1 MSAGRSERSDAMSG
15 ANGRLDVLI
24 AGAGIAGLALAAAI
38 ARALKPNFAIAICDP
53 VLAEEPARDERVSA
67 IAPGAR
73 RLLEALEVWR
83 QIEEKAQP
91 IRAMEITDSHLEDAV
106 RPAFLHFD
114 TKPEALSREPEAFNT
129 EPEASEPLAHI
140 VEHRAL
146 LIALREAAA
155 KAGIRFIASEA
166 ESFAPQDE
174 ALGVRLADGSACGTR
189 LLVAADGAKS
199 KLRTAAGIRSV
210 SWGYGQSGI
219 VATIGHER
227 DHEGRAEQHFLPAGS
242 FAILPLSGRRS
253 SIVWA
258 EKSNEAERLIA
269 LPPAEFR
276 EELIRRFGLKLGEI
290 ELLSPPR
297 AYPLSFAIA
306 RRFIAE
312 RFALI
317 GDAAHVIHPLAGQG
331 LNLGFRDVAA
341 LAECVADAA
350 RLGLDPGGSVVLE
363 RYERWRRFDT
373 VTMAGAT
380 DGLNRLFSNRSDAL
394 RVVRDVGLG
403 VVERLP
409 GLKRYF
415 SREAAGLTGEVP
427 RLMRGEGL

>member
-1 MSAGRSERSDAMSG
+1 MSCSNE
-15 ANGRLDVLI
+15 RLDILI
-24 AGAGIAGLALAAAI
+24 AGAGIAGLALASAL
-38 ARALKPNFAIAICDP
+38 ARALKPNFAIAVCDP
-53 VLAEEPARDERVSA
+53 ALAQEPARDERVSA

-73 RLLEALEVWR
+73 QLLETLEVWR
-83 QIEEKAQP
+83 SIEEDAQP

-114 TKPEALSREPEAFNT
+114 TEPEAN
-129 EPEASEPLAHI
+129 EPLAHI
-140 VEHRAL
+140 VEHRTL
-146 LIALREAAA
+146 LIALREAAG
-155 KAGIRFIASEA
+155 KAGIRFIASGA

-174 ALGVRLADGSACGTR
+174 ALGVRLADGSTCKTR

-199 KLRTAAGIRSV
+199 KIRTAAGIRTV

-227 DHEGRAEQHFLPAGS
+227 DHEGLAEQHFLPAGS
-242 FAILPLSGRRS
+242 FAILPLVGKRS

-258 EKSNEAERLIA
+258 EKSTEAERLVA
-269 LPPAEFR
+269 LPPAEFK

-297 AYPLSFAIA
+297 AYPLSFAVA

-312 RFALI
+312 RFALL

-341 LAECVADAA
+341 LAECIADAA
-350 RLGLDPGGSVVLE
+350 RLGLDPGGAVALE

-373 VTMAGAT
+373 ATMAGAS

-403 VVERLP
+403 VVERMP

-427 RLMRGEGL
+427 RLMRGQAL

>member
-1 MSAGRSERSDAMSG
+1 MRAGRTERSEAM
-15 ANGRLDVLI
+15 NGSNERFDVLI
-24 AGAGIAGLALAAAI
+24 AGAGIAGLALAAAL
-38 ARALKPNFAIAICDP
+38 ARALQPKFAVAVCDP
-53 VLAEEPARDERVSA
+53 ALAKEPARDDRVSA

-73 RLLEALEVWR
+73 QLLETLEIWP
-83 QIEEKAQP
+83 QIEETAQP
-91 IRAMEITDSHLEDAV
+91 LRAMEITDSHLEDAV

-114 TKPEALSREPEAFNT
+114 TEPEAN
-129 EPEASEPLAHI
+129 APLAHI

-146 LIALREAAA
+146 LIALRAAAA
-155 KAGIRFIASEA
+155 KTGIRFVASGA
-166 ESFAPQDE
+166 ESFAARDE
-174 ALGVRLADGSACGTR
+174 ALGVRLADGSSCEAR

-199 KLRTAAGIRSV
+199 KLRAMAGIRTV

-219 VATIGHER
+219 VATVGHER
-227 DHEGRAEQHFLPAGS
+227 DHEGRAEQHFLPAGT
-242 FAILPLSGRRS
+242 FAILPLVGQRS

-258 EKSNEAERLIA
+258 ERSGEAARLVA
-269 LPPAEFR
+269 LPPAEFK

-306 RRFIAE
+306 RRFVSE
-312 RFALI
+312 RFALL

-331 LNLGFRDVAA
+331 LNLGFRGVAA
-341 LAECVADAA
+341 LAECVADAV
-350 RLGLDPGGSVVLE
+350 RLGLDPGSAGALE

-373 VTMAGAT
+373 AMMAGAT
-380 DGLNRLFSNRSDAL
+380 DGLNRLFSNRSDTL

-403 VVERLP
+403 VVERMP

-427 RLMRGEGL
+427 RLMRGEAL

>member
-1 MSAGRSERSDAMSG
+1 M
-15 ANGRLDVLI
+15 NGSNQRLDVLI
-24 AGAGIAGLALAAAI
+24 AGAGIAGLALAAAL
-38 ARALKPNFAIAICDP
+38 ARALKPNFAIAVCDP
-53 VLAEEPARDERVSA
+53 ALAQEPARDDRVSA

-73 RLLEALEVWR
+73 QLLETLQVWQ
-83 QIEEKAQP
+83 QIEDQAQP
-91 IRAMEITDSHLEDAV
+91 LRAMEITDSHLEDAV

-114 TKPEALSREPEAFNT
+114 SEPEAN
-129 EPEASEPLAHI
+129 APLAHI

-146 LIALREAAA
+146 LIALRKTAV
-155 KAGIRFIASEA
+155 KAGIRFIASQA
-166 ESFAPQDE
+166 ESFAPRGE
-174 ALGVRLADGSACGTR
+174 ALGVRLADGSACETR

-199 KLRTAAGIRSV
+199 KLRAAAGIRSV

-227 DHEGRAEQHFLPAGS
+227 DHEGRAEQHFLPAGT
-242 FAILPLSGRRS
+242 FAILPLVGKRS

-258 EKSNEAERLIA
+258 ERSGEAERLVA
-269 LPPAEFR
+269 LPPAEFK

-306 RRFIAE
+306 RRFVAE
-312 RFALI
+312 RFALL
-317 GDAAHVIHPLAGQG
+317 GDAAHVVHPLAGQG
-331 LNLGFRDVAA
+331 LNLGFRDVAS
-341 LAECVADAA
+341 LAECVVDAV
-350 RLGLDPGGSVVLE
+350 RLGLDSGSPGALE

-373 VTMAGAT
+373 AMMAGAT
-380 DGLNRLFSNRSDAL
+380 DGLNRLFSNHSDAL

-403 VVERLP
+403 VVERMP

-427 RLMRGEGL
+427 RLMCGEAL

>member
-1 MSAGRSERSDAMSG
+1 MSAM
-15 ANGRLDVLI
+15 NGSNERLDVLI
-24 AGAGIAGLALAAAI
+24 AGAGIAGLALAAAL
-38 ARALKPNFAIAICDP
+38 ARVLKPNFAIAVYDP
-53 VLAEEPARDERVSA
+53 ALTREPARDERVSA

-73 RLLEALEVWR
+73 QLIETLGVWQAIEA
-83 QIEEKAQP
+83 KAQP

-114 TKPEALSREPEAFNT
+114 A

-146 LIALREAAA
+146 LLALREVAAN
-155 KAGIRFIASEA
+155 AGIRFIASGA
-166 ESFAPQDE
+166 ESFVPQDQ
-174 ALGVRLADGSACGTR
+174 ALVVRLADGSTCEAR

-199 KLRTAAGIRSV
+199 KLRAMAGIRSV

-219 VATIGHER
+219 VATVGHER
-227 DHEGRAEQHFLPAGS
+227 DHEGRAEQHFLPAGT
-242 FAILPLSGRRS
+242 FAILPLVGKRS

-258 EKSNEAERLIA
+258 ERSSEAERLVA
-269 LPPAEFR
+269 LPPAEFK

-297 AYPLSFAIA
+297 AYPLSFAIG
-306 RRFIAE
+306 RRFVAE
-312 RFALI
+312 RFALL
-317 GDAAHVIHPLAGQG
+317 GDAAHVVHPLAGQG
-331 LNLGFRDVAA
+331 LNLGFRGVAA

-350 RLGLDPGGSVVLE
+350 RLGLDPGSAGALE

-373 VTMAGAT
+373 AMMAAAA
-380 DGLNRLFSNRSDAL
+380 DGMNRLFSNHSDTL
-394 RVVRDVGLG
+394 RIVRDVGLG
-403 VVERLP
+403 VVERMP

-427 RLMRGEGL
+427 RLMRGEAL

>member
-1 MSAGRSERSDAMSG
+1 M
-15 ANGRLDVLI
+15 NGSNERLDVLI
-24 AGAGIAGLALAAAI
+24 AGAGIAGLALASAL
-38 ARALKPNFAIAICDP
+38 ARALKPNFAIAVCDP
-53 VLAEEPARDERVSA
+53 ALAREPAHDERVSA

-73 RLLEALEVWR
+73 QLLEALEVWR
-83 QIEEKAQP
+83 QIENKAQP
-91 IRAMEITDSHLEDAV
+91 LRAMEITDSHLEDAV

-114 TKPEALSREPEAFNT
+114 TEPETFNPDAG
-129 EPEASEPLAHI
+129 ESEPLAHI
-140 VEHRAL
+140 VEHRDL
-146 LIALREAAA
+146 LIALRETAA

-166 ESFAPQDE
+166 GSINPRDTT
-174 ALGVRLADGSACGTR
+174 LDVRLADGSACETR

-199 KLRTAAGIRSV
+199 KTRDAAGIRTV

-219 VATIGHER
+219 VATIAHER
-227 DHEGRAEQHFLPAGS
+227 DHEGRAEQHFLPAGT
-242 FAILPLSGRRS
+242 FAILPLAGKRS
-253 SIVWA
+253 SIVWV
-258 EKSNEAERLIA
+258 EKSGEAERLVA
-269 LPPAEFR
+269 LPPAAFK
-276 EELIRRFGLKLGEI
+276 EELIRRFGLTLGEI

-306 RRFIAE
+306 RRFVAD
-312 RFALI
+312 RVALL

-331 LNLGFRDVAA
+331 LNLGFRGVAA
-341 LAECVADAA
+341 LAECIADAA
-350 RLGLDPGGSVVLE
+350 RIGLDPGSPGVLE

-373 VTMAGAT
+373 AMMAGAT

-403 VVERLP
+403 VVERMP

-427 RLMRGEGL
+427 RLMRGEAL

>member
-1 MSAGRSERSDAMSG
+1 MSG
-15 ANGRLDVLI
+15 SNERLDVLI
-24 AGAGIAGLALAAAI
+24 AGAGIAGLALASAL
-38 ARALKPNFAIAICDP
+38 ARALKPNFAIAVCDP
-53 VLAEEPARDERVSA
+53 ALAEEPARDERVSA

-73 RLLEALEVWR
+73 QLLETLEVWR
-83 QIEEKAQP
+83 QIEEDAQP

-114 TKPEALSREPEAFNT
+114 TELEAFNREPEAN
-129 EPEASEPLAHI
+129 EPLAHI

-146 LIALREAAA
+146 LIALREAAG
-155 KAGIRFIASEA
+155 KAGIRFIASGA

-174 ALGVRLADGSACGTR
+174 ALSVRLADGSTCPTR

-227 DHEGRAEQHFLPAGS
+227 DHEGLAEQHFLPAGS
-242 FAILPLSGRRS
+242 FAILPLSGKHS

-258 EKSNEAERLIA
+258 EKSNEAERLVA
-269 LPPAEFR
+269 LPPAEFK

-297 AYPLSFAIA
+297 AYPLSFAVA

-312 RFALI
+312 RFALL

-341 LAECVADAA
+341 LAECIADAA
-350 RLGLDPGGSVVLE
+350 RLGLDPGGAVALE

-373 VTMAGAT
+373 ATMAGAA
-380 DGLNRLFSNRSDAL
+380 DGLNRLFSNRSNAL
-394 RVVRDVGLG
+394 RIVRDVGLG
-403 VVERLP
+403 VVERMP

-427 RLMRGEGL
+427 RLMRGEAL

>member
-1 MSAGRSERSDAMSG
+1 M
-15 ANGRLDVLI
+15 NGSKQRLDILI
-24 AGAGIAGLALAAAI
+24 AGAGIAGLALAVAL
-38 ARALKPNFAIAICDP
+38 ARALKPNFTIAVCDP
-53 VLAEEPARDERVSA
+53 ALARPPTQDQRVSA

-73 RLLEALEVWR
+73 QLLEALEVWP
-83 QIEEKAQP
+83 QIEGEAAP
-91 IRAMEITDSHLEDAV
+91 LRAMEITDSHLEDAV

-114 TKPEALSREPEAFNT
+114 AEADAG
-129 EPEASEPLAHI
+129 EPLAHI

-146 LIALREAAA
+146 LVALREAALS
-155 KAGIRFIASEA
+155 AGIRFVETATEDFTPQGEA
-166 ESFAPQDE
+166 VA
-174 ALGVRLADGSACGTR
+174 VRMADGSFLETR

-199 KLRTAAGIRSV
+199 KLRKAAGIRTV
-210 SWGYGQSGI
+210 SWRYDQSGI
-219 VATIGHER
+219 VATIAHER
-227 DHEGRAEQHFLPAGS
+227 DHEGRAEQHFLPAGT
-242 FAILPLSGRRS
+242 FAILPLTGKRS

-258 EKSNEAERLIA
+258 EGSAESARLLA
-269 LPPAEFR
+269 LSPAEFK

-306 RRFIAE
+306 RRFVAD
-312 RFALI
+312 RLALL

-331 LNLGFRDVAA
+331 LNLGLRDVAA
-341 LAECVADAA
+341 LAECIADAA
-350 RLGLDPGGSVVLE
+350 RLGLDPGGAGALA

-373 VTMAGAT
+373 ATMAGAT

-403 VVERLP
+403 VVERMP

-415 SREAAGLTGEVP
+415 SREAAGMTGEVP
-427 RLMRGEGL
+427 RLMRGEAL

>member
-1 MSAGRSERSDAMSG
+1 M
-15 ANGRLDVLI
+15 NGSNERLDVLI
-24 AGAGIAGLALAAAI
+24 AGAGIAGLALAAAL
-38 ARALKPNFAIAICDP
+38 ARALKPNFAIAVCDP
-53 VLAEEPARDERVSA
+53 ALAQEPARDERVSA

-73 RLLEALEVWR
+73 QLLEALEVWR
-83 QIEEKAQP
+83 QIEDKAQP
-91 IRAMEITDSHLEDAV
+91 LRSMEITDSHLEDAV

-114 TKPEALSREPEAFNT
+114 ADADM
-129 EPEASEPLAHI
+129 SEPLAHI

-146 LIALREAAA
+146 LIALRETAA

-166 ESFAPQDE
+166 ESFALRDE
-174 ALGVRLADGSACGTR
+174 ARSVGLADGSSWEAR

-199 KLRTAAGIRSV
+199 KLRAAAGIRSV
-210 SWGYGQSGI
+210 SWGYSQSGI

-227 DHEGRAEQHFLPAGS
+227 DHEGRAEQHFLPAGT
-242 FAILPLSGRRS
+242 FAILPLTGKRS
-253 SIVWA
+253 SIVWV
-258 EKSNEAERLIA
+258 EKSGEAERLVA
-269 LPPAEFR
+269 LPSAEFK
-276 EELIRRFGLKLGEI
+276 EELIRRFGLELGEI

-306 RRFIAE
+306 RQFVAE
-312 RFALI
+312 RFALL

-331 LNLGFRDVAA
+331 LNLGFRGVAA
-341 LAECVADAA
+341 LAECIADAA
-350 RLGLDPGGSVVLE
+350 RIGLDPGSPSVLE

-373 VTMAGAT
+373 AMMAGAA
-380 DGLNRLFSNRSDAL
+380 DGLNRLFSNHSDAL

-403 VVERLP
+403 VVDRMP

-427 RLMRGEGL
+427 RLMRGEAL

>member
-1 MSAGRSERSDAMSG
+1 MRAGRTERSEAM
-15 ANGRLDVLI
+15 NGSNERFDVLI
-24 AGAGIAGLALAAAI
+24 AGAGIAGLALAAAL
-38 ARALKPNFAIAICDP
+38 ARALQPKFAVAVCDP
-53 VLAEEPARDERVSA
+53 ALAKEPARDDRVSA

-73 RLLEALEVWR
+73 QLLETLEIWP
-83 QIEEKAQP
+83 QIEDTAQP
-91 IRAMEITDSHLEDAV
+91 LRAMAITDSHLEDAV

-114 TKPEALSREPEAFNT
+114 TALEAN
-129 EPEASEPLAHI
+129 EPLAHI

-146 LIALREAAA
+146 LIALRAAAA
-155 KAGIRFIASEA
+155 KTGIRFVASGV
-166 ESFAPQDE
+166 ESFAARDE
-174 ALGVRLADGSACGTR
+174 ALGVRLADGSSCEAR

-199 KLRTAAGIRSV
+199 KLRAMAGIRSV

-219 VATIGHER
+219 VATVGHER
-227 DHEGRAEQHFLPAGS
+227 DHEGRAEQHFLPAGT
-242 FAILPLSGRRS
+242 FAILPLVGRRS

-258 EKSNEAERLIA
+258 ERSGEAARLVA
-269 LPPAEFR
+269 LPPAEFK

-306 RRFIAE
+306 RRFVAE
-312 RFALI
+312 RFALL

-331 LNLGFRDVAA
+331 LNLGFRGVAA
-341 LAECVADAA
+341 LAECVADAV
-350 RLGLDPGGSVVLE
+350 RLGLDPGSPGALE

-373 VTMAGAT
+373 AMMAGAT
-380 DGLNRLFSNRSDAL
+380 DGLNRLFSNRSDTL

-403 VVERLP
+403 VVERVP

-427 RLMRGEGL
+427 RLMRGEAL

>member
-1 MSAGRSERSDAMSG
+1 MSAGRSERSEAMSG
-15 ANGRLDVLI
+15 SNERLDVLI
-24 AGAGIAGLALAAAI
+24 AGAGMAGLALASAL
-38 ARALKPNFAIAICDP
+38 ARALKPNFAIVVCDTA
-53 VLAEEPARDERVSA
+53 LAQEPARDERVSA

-73 RLLEALEVWR
+73 QLLEALEVWP
-83 QIEEKAQP
+83 QIEEGAQP

-114 TKPEALSREPEAFNT
+114 TEPDAN
-129 EPEASEPLAHI
+129 EPLAQI

-155 KAGIRFIASEA
+155 KAGIRFIASGA

-174 ALGVRLADGSACGTR
+174 ALGVRLADGSTCKTR
-189 LLVAADGAKS
+189 LLVAADGAQS

-227 DHEGRAEQHFLPAGS
+227 DHEGLAEQHFLPAGS
-242 FAILPLSGRRS
+242 FAILPLVGKRS

-258 EKSNEAERLIA
+258 EKSNEAERLAA
-269 LPPAEFR
+269 LPLAEFK

-297 AYPLSFAIA
+297 AYPLSFAVA

-312 RFALI
+312 RFALL

-341 LAECVADAA
+341 LAECIADAA
-350 RLGLDPGGSVVLE
+350 RLGLDPGGAVALE

-373 VTMAGAT
+373 ATMAGAS
-380 DGLNRLFSNRSDAL
+380 DALNRLFSNRSDAL

-403 VVERLP
+403 VVERMP

-427 RLMRGEGL
+427 RLMRGEAL

>member
-1 MSAGRSERSDAMSG
+1 M
-15 ANGRLDVLI
+15 NGSNERLDVLI
-24 AGAGIAGLALAAAI
+24 AGAGIAGLALAAAL
-38 ARALKPNFAIAICDP
+38 ARALKPKFAVAVCDP
-53 VLAEEPARDERVSA
+53 ALAKEPARDDRVSA

-73 RLLEALEVWR
+73 QLLETLEIWP
-83 QIEEKAQP
+83 QIEETAQP
-91 IRAMEITDSHLEDAV
+91 LRAMEITDSHLEDAV

-114 TKPEALSREPEAFNT
+114 TAPEAN
-129 EPEASEPLAHI
+129 EPLAHI

-146 LIALREAAA
+146 LIALRAAAA
-155 KAGIRFIASEA
+155 KTGVRFVASGA
-166 ESFAPQDE
+166 ESFAARDE
-174 ALGVRLADGSACGTR
+174 ALGVRLADGSACEAR

-199 KLRTAAGIRSV
+199 KLRAAAGIRTV

-219 VATIGHER
+219 VATVGHER
-227 DHEGRAEQHFLPAGS
+227 DHEGRAEQHFLPAGT
-242 FAILPLSGRRS
+242 FAILPLVGRRS

-258 EKSNEAERLIA
+258 ERSGEAARLVA
-269 LPPAEFR
+269 LPPAEFK

-306 RRFIAE
+306 RRFVAE
-312 RFALI
+312 RFALL

-331 LNLGFRDVAA
+331 LNLGFRGVAA
-341 LAECVADAA
+341 LAECVADAV
-350 RLGLDPGGSVVLE
+350 RLGLDPASPGALE

-373 VTMAGAT
+373 AMMAGAT
-380 DGLNRLFSNRSDAL
+380 DGLNRLFSNRSDTL

-403 VVERLP
+403 VVERMP

-427 RLMRGEGL
+427 RLMRGEAL

>member
-1 MSAGRSERSDAMSG
+1 MRAGRTERSEAM
-15 ANGRLDVLI
+15 NGSNERLDVLI
-24 AGAGIAGLALAAAI
+24 AGAGIAGLALAAAL
-38 ARALKPNFAIAICDP
+38 ARALQPKFAIAVCDP
-53 VLAEEPARDERVSA
+53 ALAKEPARDDRVSA

-73 RLLEALEVWR
+73 QLLETLEIWP
-83 QIEEKAQP
+83 QIEETAQP
-91 IRAMEITDSHLEDAV
+91 LRAMAITDSHLEDAV

-114 TKPEALSREPEAFNT
+114 TEPEAN
-129 EPEASEPLAHI
+129 APLAHI

-146 LIALREAAA
+146 LIALRAAAA
-155 KAGIRFIASEA
+155 KTGIRFIVSQA
-166 ESFAPQDE
+166 ESFAARDE
-174 ALGVRLADGSACGTR
+174 ALGVRLADGSWCEAR

-199 KLRTAAGIRSV
+199 KLRAMAGIRTV

-219 VATIGHER
+219 VATVGHER
-227 DHEGRAEQHFLPAGS
+227 DHEGRAEQHFLPAGT
-242 FAILPLSGRRS
+242 FAILPLVGRRS

-258 EKSNEAERLIA
+258 ERSAEAARLVA
-269 LPPAEFR
+269 LPPAEFK

-306 RRFIAE
+306 RRFVSE
-312 RFALI
+312 RFALL

-331 LNLGFRDVAA
+331 LNLGFRGVAA
-341 LAECVADAA
+341 LAECVADAV
-350 RLGLDPGGSVVLE
+350 RLGLDPGSAGALE

-373 VTMAGAT
+373 AMMAGAT
-380 DGLNRLFSNRSDAL
+380 DGLNRLFSNRSDTL

-403 VVERLP
+403 VVERVP

-427 RLMRGEGL
+427 RLMRGEAL

>member
-1 MSAGRSERSDAMSG
+1 MRAGRTERSEAM
-15 ANGRLDVLI
+15 NGSNERFDVLI
-24 AGAGIAGLALAAAI
+24 AGAGIAGLALAAAL
-38 ARALKPNFAIAICDP
+38 ARALQPKFAVAVCDP
-53 VLAEEPARDERVSA
+53 ALAKEPARDDRVSA

-73 RLLEALEVWR
+73 QLLETLEIWP
-83 QIEEKAQP
+83 QIEETAQP
-91 IRAMEITDSHLEDAV
+91 LRAMEITDSHLEDAV

-114 TKPEALSREPEAFNT
+114 TEPEAN
-129 EPEASEPLAHI
+129 APLAHI

-146 LIALREAAA
+146 LIALRAAAA
-155 KAGIRFIASEA
+155 KTGIRFVASGV
-166 ESFAPQDE
+166 ESFAARDE
-174 ALGVRLADGSACGTR
+174 ALGVRLADGSSCEAR

-199 KLRTAAGIRSV
+199 KLRAMAGIRTV

-219 VATIGHER
+219 VATVGHER
-227 DHEGRAEQHFLPAGS
+227 DHEGRAEQHFLPAGT
-242 FAILPLSGRRS
+242 FAILPLVGQRS

-258 EKSNEAERLIA
+258 ERSGEAARLVA
-269 LPPAEFR
+269 LPPAEFK

-306 RRFIAE
+306 RRFVSE
-312 RFALI
+312 RFALL

-331 LNLGFRDVAA
+331 LNLGFRGVAA

-350 RLGLDPGGSVVLE
+350 RLGLDPASPGALE

-373 VTMAGAT
+373 AMMAGAT
-380 DGLNRLFSNRSDAL
+380 DGLNRLFSNRSDTL

-403 VVERLP
+403 VVERMP

-427 RLMRGEGL
+427 RLMRGEAL